1 VSNHGDN
8 SIPARSQSTRRK
20 DAHGVW
26 DQIFWAGL
34 ANLSFL
40 PSTVFPAGLADDG
53 LPVGLQAI
61 SGEYNDRTTI
71 DFARLVTREIGGFRA
86 PPGFGD

>member
-1 VSNHGDN
+1 MVDGKEV
-8 SIPARSQSTRRK
+8 RF
-20 DAHGVW
+20 W